1 MKEKAKVAELMAE
14 RSLLR
19 EKIKLQAAE
28 EQLQI
33 DLEIAKAKAREK
45 AFEELEKEQ
54 KLKLAEVTD
63 ESHDSF
69 LALPTPATGRK
80 HEQPSIHGNSPIRST
95 GVKVKREEREFSP
108 LNSEKSE
115 FYYHAFPAETKKEDV
130 THLTNTENEMLKEVF
145 KIQHEQ
151 IQGMVASQ
159 HHLATAIAIPEPE
172 VRKFKG
178 DPLEFK
184 TFLMAF
190 DARVQ
195 SRVTNS
201 ADRLYYLDQHLKGE
215 PKELISGCL
224 HIEPDEGYKEARRL
238 LQREY
243 GDPYKVSTAY
253 MKRLTEWPP
262 LKYDDEPA
270 LKSLYIF
277 LSKCNCAMKTISH
290 LAVLNHPPNMQAVV
304 QKLPFALQTKWR
316 ENVVKTR
323 RKDGKIAGFAELV
336 EFLEYASESANDPVY
351 GKEALNKAR
360 QRTNGPSQS
369 NKGSSP
375 FKPKVESFV
384 TGLDTVPKPPCSH
397 GTGSSLQTKT
407 SAHEDAPC
415 AKNHMTWKIAM
426 PSRKNPWNKGSP
438 SYRRKRFVMLVTA
451 RIISRRIAQERGHV
465 RNAKDHT
472 PLYSI

>member
-1 MKEKAKVAELMAE
+1 MTDRRNLDVVKAELNQLDSLCQQFHGTHKSYHDQLATSEETEIASRYFNDKESDIFEHRKEVTNWILECEAKISDHLERLSDKRSAKSCSSRSSRSSRSLQSARMKEKAKVAELMAE

-80 HEQPSIHGNSPIRST
+80 HEQPSIPGNSPIRST
-95 GVKVKREEREFSP
+95 GVKVKRQEREFSP
-108 LNSEKSE
+108 FNPEKSE

-130 THLTNTENEMLKEVF
+130 THLTNMENEMLKEVF

-159 HHLATAIAIPEPE
+159 HHLATAIALPEPE

-201 ADRLYYLDQHLKGE
+201 ADRLYYLDQHLIGE

-224 HIEPDEGYKEARRL
+224 HIEPDEGYKEARCL
-238 LQREY
+238 LQRE
-243 GDPYKVSTAY
+243 
-253 MKRLTEWPP
+253 
-262 LKYDDEPA
+262 
-270 LKSLYIF
+270 
-277 LSKCNCAMKTISH
+277 
-290 LAVLNHPPNMQAVV
+290 
-304 QKLPFALQTKWR
+304 
-316 ENVVKTR
+316 
-323 RKDGKIAGFAELV
+323 
-336 EFLEYASESANDPVY
+336 
-351 GKEALNKAR
+351 
-360 QRTNGPSQS
+360 
-369 NKGSSP
+369 
-375 FKPKVESFV
+375 
-384 TGLDTVPKPPCSH
+384 
-397 GTGSSLQTKT
+397 
-407 SAHEDAPC
+407 
-415 AKNHMTWKIAM
+415 
-426 PSRKNPWNKGSP
+426 
-438 SYRRKRFVMLVTA
+438 
-451 RIISRRIAQERGHV
+451 
-465 RNAKDHT
+465 
-472 PLYSI
+472 

>member
-1 MKEKAKVAELMAE
+1 MWSDKGTLSESDDVTLRDSDDRTEFTHHILEDIEEENLETLKNEKENENAKHLDTDLNEEPRRIRKLTEKGEEEKIRRLKQQRTNALTAVSRKRTDINKLMTNRRNLDVVKAELNQLDSLRQQFHDTHKSYHDQLATSEETEIASRYFYDKESDIFEHCKEVTNWILECEAKISNHLERLSDKRSAKSCSSRSSRSSRSLQSARMKEKAKVAELMAE

-33 DLEIAKAKAREK
+33 YLKIAKAKAREK

-80 HEQPSIHGNSPIRST
+80 HEQPSIPGNSPICST

-108 LNSEKSE
+108 FNPEKSE

-159 HHLATAIAIPEPE
+159 HHLATAIALTEPE

-178 DPLEFK
+178 DPSEFK

-201 ADRLYYLDQHLKGE
+201 TDRLYYLDQHLIGE

-224 HIEPDEGYKEARRL
+224 HIELDEGYKEARRL
-238 LQREY
+238 LQKGIQSLHSVYE
-243 GDPYKVSTAY
+243 DPNRVAT
-253 MKRLTEWPP
+253 
-262 LKYDDEPA
+262 
-270 LKSLYIF
+270 
-277 LSKCNCAMKTISH
+277 
-290 LAVLNHPPNMQAVV
+290 
-304 QKLPFALQTKWR
+304 
-316 ENVVKTR
+316 
-323 RKDGKIAGFAELV
+323 
-336 EFLEYASESANDPVY
+336 
-351 GKEALNKAR
+351 
-360 QRTNGPSQS
+360 SQ
-369 NKGSSP
+369 
-375 FKPKVESFV
+375 V
-384 TGLDTVPKPPCSH
+384 
-397 GTGSSLQTKT
+397 
-407 SAHEDAPC
+407 
-415 AKNHMTWKIAM
+415 
-426 PSRKNPWNKGSP
+426 
-438 SYRRKRFVMLVTA
+438 
-451 RIISRRIAQERGHV
+451 
-465 RNAKDHT
+465 
-472 PLYSI
+472 

>member
-1 MKEKAKVAELMAE
+1 MTDRRNLDVVKAELNQLDSLCQQFHGTHKSYHDQLATSEETEIASRYFNDKESDIFEHRKEVTNWILECEAKISDHLERLSDKRSAKSCSSRSSRSSRSLQSARMKEKAKVAELMAE

-80 HEQPSIHGNSPIRST
+80 HEQPSIPGNSPIRST

-108 LNSEKSE
+108 LNPEKSE
-115 FYYHAFPAETKKEDV
+115 FDYHAFPAETKKEDV
-130 THLTNTENEMLKEVF
+130 THLTNMENEMLKEVF

-159 HHLATAIAIPEPE
+159 HHLATAIALPEPE

-201 ADRLYYLDQHLKGE
+201 ADRLYYLDQHLIGE

-262 LKYDDEPA
+262 LKYDDGPA

-304 QKLPFALQTKWR
+304 QKLPFALQTKWCEKR
-316 ENVVKTR
+316 SENETQGRQDCRLR
-323 RKDGKIAGFAELV
+323 R
-336 EFLEYASESANDPVY
+336 
-351 GKEALNKAR
+351 
-360 QRTNGPSQS
+360 
-369 NKGSSP
+369 
-375 FKPKVESFV
+375 
-384 TGLDTVPKPPCSH
+384 TG
-397 GTGSSLQTKT
+397 
-407 SAHEDAPC
+407 
-415 AKNHMTWKIAM
+415 
-426 PSRKNPWNKGSP
+426 
-438 SYRRKRFVMLVTA
+438 
-451 RIISRRIAQERGHV
+451 RILGICFRV
-465 RNAKDHT
+465 CK
-472 PLYSI
+472 